1 MSGTASSPATSPSD
15 MSAAARP
22 PMVLCAASFVSTFD
36 RFAVTPMLLLI
47 ALDLRAPLAATV
59 AAASGYFLAYGLSQA
74 AWGVLSDRYGRVRI
88 MRATLL
94 GAAAAGLV
102 SAVVPSLGALVAA
115 RVVAGACFGAVVPT
129 ALTYVGD
136 TVPVARRQ
144 RALSELMGLMALGTA
159 LATAVGGVLAD
170 LLHWRAVFA
179 APAVLA
185 LACSFALRGLPEPE
199 RAAVGGM
206 RQHFAAVLR
215 NRWALL
221 VFGLALV
228 EGGALLGTMTFLASA
243 LQSGGV
249 EASVAGIATGAYG
262 VGVWLF
268 SLLLRK
274 AFSGRPVWLL
284 ITIGGAQMCA
294 GYALVSLRV
303 DVVTVVVTTL
313 LLGGGWSFMHSS
325 LQTWATSVAPS
336 ARGTAVSFFAAALFC
351 GSAVASA
358 LGGFLVERGRYA
370 LLFAATTALAVAL
383 TAVAALAR
391 RRYEAGQR

>member
-1 MSGTASSPATSPSD
+1 M
-15 MSAAARP
+15 
-22 PMVLCAASFVSTFD
+22 
-36 RFAVTPMLLLI
+36 
-47 ALDLRAPLAATV
+47 
-59 AAASGYFLAYGLSQA
+59 
-74 AWGVLSDRYGRVRI
+74 
-88 MRATLL
+88 
-94 GAAAAGLV
+94 
-102 SAVVPSLGALVAA
+102 
-115 RVVAGACFGAVVPT
+115 
-129 ALTYVGD
+129 
-136 TVPVARRQ
+136 
-144 RALSELMGLMALGTA
+144 
-159 LATAVGGVLAD
+159 
-170 LLHWRAVFA
+170 
-179 APAVLA
+179 
-185 LACSFALRGLPEPE
+185 
-199 RAAVGGM
+199 
-206 RQHFAAVLR
+206 
-215 NRWALL
+215 
-221 VFGLALV
+221 
-228 EGGALLGTMTFLASA
+228 
-243 LQSGGV
+243 
-249 EASVAGIATGAYG
+249 
-262 VGVWLF
+262 
-268 SLLLRK
+268 LLRK